1 MSVGQNQGFQN
12 FKSTVN
18 GAVFS
23 VRLDEQHTL
32 NFINSAQ
39 NQNIIVPEQQVQ
51 YDTTRKATSGLGEIE
66 IVDTPKESQPKPK
79 TTRTTRKAAGAVKAP
94 RATSPKKKG
103 DDVKVEIE
111 S

>member
-23 VRLDEQHTL
+23 VRRDEQHTL

-51 YDTTRKATSGLGEIE
+51 YDTMHKATSGLGEIE
-66 IVDTPKESQPKPK
+66 IVDTPQKESKPK
-79 TTRTTRKAAGAVKAP
+79 TP

>member
-1 MSVGQNQGFQN
+1 MSMGQNQGFQN

-23 VRLDEQHTL
+23 VRCDEQHTL

-66 IVDTPKESQPKPK
+66 IVGTPKESKPK
-79 TTRTTRKAAGAVKAP
+79 TPRATRKAVGAAKTP